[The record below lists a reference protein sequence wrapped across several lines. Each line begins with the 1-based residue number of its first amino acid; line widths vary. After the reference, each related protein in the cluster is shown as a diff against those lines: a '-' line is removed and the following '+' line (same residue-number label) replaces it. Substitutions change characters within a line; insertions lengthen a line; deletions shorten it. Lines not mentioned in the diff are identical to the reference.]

1 MKIAVIGAG
10 ISGLTFAAAMQR
22 FSPET
27 QVDLY
32 ERDQG
37 LTSRPQGYSLG
48 LKGDLGLGVLKTLGL
63 YEHLAQEMVTIT
75 NFVFCNQRGQHLL
88 ELLATGDEKRLTQR
102 VQRQSLKAT
111 LQQAVHPAPIH
122 WGLHCTGY
130 RQHDDGIEVQ
140 FEDGT
145 SEQVDYLVACD
156 GVSSAIRQQKVGD
169 EKRYLGLTSITGE
182 APVTIQHPL
191 LQGGY
196 FMTLGDNGSS
206 VFCYRQ
212 PEGVHLSYSVH
223 AVSEEELKTQTP
235 AGLLQRVQQA
245 SRTWHAPIPEIA
257 SAIDPASVAVRGYY
271 DKEPIE
277 HAREGRLWLIGDAAH
292 PMAPFQGQGAN
303 LGMMDGL
310 QLAQYFADLV
320 SSPTEAE
327 AKARAL
333 ESEISTRG
341 RKAVLESRN
350 AARQF
355 HQTNRLQQEFRNV
368 GFRIGNLFI
377 RGLSRR
383 VAPSEQRR

>member
-27 QVDLY
+27 QVELY

-63 YEHLAQEMVTIT
+63 YDHLAQEMVMIT

-88 ELLATGDEKRLTQR
+88 ELKASGDEKRLTQR
-102 VQRQSLKAT
+102 VQRQALKAA
-111 LQQAVHPAPIH
+111 LRQAVHPARLH
-122 WGLHCTGY
+122 WGLYCTGY
-130 RQHDDGIEVQ
+130 RLHDDGIEVH
-140 FEDGT
+140 FEDRT
-145 SEQVDYLVACD
+145 SEQADYLVACD

-169 EKRYLGLTSITGE
+169 EKRYMGLTSIVGE
-182 APVTIQHPL
+182 APVTVQHPL

-196 FMTLGDNGSS
+196 FMTLGENGSS

-212 PEGVHLSYSVH
+212 PEGVHLSYSMH
-223 AVSEEELKTQTP
+223 AASEEELKTQTP
-235 AGLLQRVQQA
+235 AELLQHVQQA
-245 SRTWHAPIPEIA
+245 TSKWHPPIPEIA
-257 SAIDPASVAVRGYY
+257 SAIDPANVAVRGYY
-271 DKEPIE
+271 DKEPIKQV
-277 HAREGRLWLIGDAAH
+277 REGRLWLIGDAAH

-303 LGMMDGL
+303 LGMMDAL
-310 QLAQYFADLV
+310 QLAQYFAALV
-320 SSPTEAE
+320 SNPTEAE

-333 ESEISTRG
+333 EAEINTRG

-355 HQTNRLQQEFRNV
+355 HQTNHLKQEFRNV
-368 GFRIGNLFI
+368 SFRIGNLFI
-377 RGLSRR
+377 QGLNRR
-383 VAPSEQRR
+383 AVPSEQRR